1 MNHLVL
7 EMGLALALIA
17 LAAAL
22 SYWLRFSVVPFLIL
36 TGMAVGPHAPQIGPL
51 DFRFI
56 QSAPLIE
63 FMGRAGVLFLLFY
76 LGLEFSVSR
85 LIRAGRSIVL
95 GGSIYIAIN
104 FAAGLGYAYLLGW
117 PLKEML
123 VAAGITTISSSA
135 IVAKVIFDLR
145 RAANPETEM
154 ILGII
159 MFEDVFLAFYLSII
173 SGIVLS
179 GATSLGG
186 VFGSV
191 ALSLAFIL
199 GLIFVGMKATPL
211 LNRVL
216 RIPSNEVFL
225 LVVFAC
231 LFLLAGF
238 GETIH
243 VAEAIGALLLGLVL
257 SETEHSERIE
267 RMIVPFRDF
276 FGALFFFGFGLTID
290 PFGLGGAVWPALGA
304 VALTIVGNVAA
315 GVLAGRSVKLSMA
328 ASLNTGLTIVS
339 RGEFSIIMANLAKAG
354 GLAQVLQPFAA
365 LYVLILAV
373 LGPLLTKESDR
384 IYDFLAKLFGWLK
397 RFWRRNRREA
407 EDRGSRIED
416 RGSRIEG

>member
-7 EMGLALALIA
+7 EIGLALTLIA

-22 SYWLRFSVVPFLIL
+22 SSWLRFSVVPFLIL
-36 TGMAVGPHAPQIGPL
+36 TGMVVGPHAPKIGPL

-56 QSAPLIE
+56 QTTPLIE
-63 FMGRAGVLFLLFY
+63 FMGREGVLFLLFY

-85 LIRAGRSIVL
+85 LIRAGRSIAL

-104 FAAGLGYAYLLGW
+104 FAAGLGYAYLMGW
-117 PLKEML
+117 PLKEVL
-123 VAAGITTISSSA
+123 IVAGITTISSSA

-145 RAANPETEM
+145 RTANPETEL

-159 MFEDVFLAFYLSII
+159 MFEDVFLAFYLSIV

-179 GATSLGG
+179 GVTSLGG
-186 VFGSV
+186 VLTSA

-199 GLIFVGMKATPL
+199 GLIFIGRKATPL
-211 LNRVL
+211 LNRVFN
-216 RIPSNEVFL
+216 IPSNEVFL
-225 LVVFAC
+225 LAIFAC

-257 SETEHSERIE
+257 AETEHSERIE
-267 RMIVPFRDF
+267 RMVVPFRDF

-315 GVLAGRSVKLSMA
+315 GMLAGRSARLSKS

-339 RGEFSIIMANLAKAG
+339 RGEFSIIMANLAKYG
-354 GLAQVLQPFAA
+354 GLLPILQSFAA

-373 LGPLLTKESDR
+373 LGPLLTKESER
-384 IYDFLAKLFGWLK
+384 IYELLEKLFGRLK
-397 RFWRRNRREA
+397 RLARRERREA
-407 EDRGSRIED
+407 ENVSLSGDNT
-416 RGSRIEG
+416 

>member
-1 MNHLVL
+1 MDHMVL
-7 EMGLALALIA
+7 EMGLALGLIA
-17 LAAAL
+17 IAAAL
-22 SYWLRFSVVPFLIL
+22 SYRLRFSVVPFLIL
-36 TGMAVGPHAPQIGPL
+36 TGMAVGPHAAHVGPL

-56 QSAPLIE
+56 QSAPLID

-85 LIRAGRSIVL
+85 LIRSGRSIVI

-117 PLKEML
+117 PLKETL
-123 VAAGITTISSSA
+123 IVAGITTISSSA

-145 RAANPETEM
+145 RAANVETEM

-159 MFEDVFLAFYLSII
+159 MFEDVFLAFYLSAV

-186 VFGSV
+186 ILSSV
-191 ALSLAFIL
+191 AFSLAFIL
-199 GLIFVGMKATPL
+199 GLIFIGMKATPL
-211 LNRVL
+211 LNRAF
-216 RIPSNEVFL
+216 RITSNEVFL
-225 LVVFAC
+225 LVIFAS

-290 PFGLGGAVWPALGA
+290 PFRLGGAVWPALGA
-304 VALTIVGNVAA
+304 VALTLVGNVVA
-315 GVLAGRSVKLSMA
+315 GGLAGRSAKLSNS
-328 ASLNTGLTIVS
+328 ASLNIGLTIIS

-354 GLAQVLQPFAA
+354 GLSPVVQQFAA

-373 LGPLLTKESDR
+373 LGPLLTKESER
-384 IYDFLAKLFGWLK
+384 IYDLLAKLFGKL
-397 RFWRRNRREA
+397 RMRT
-407 EDRGSRIED
+407 GRIY
-416 RGSRIEG
+416 RVFQGFVN

>member
-7 EMGLALALIA
+7 EIGLALTLIA
-17 LAAAL
+17 IAAAF
-22 SYWLRFSVVPFLIL
+22 SSWLRFSIVPFLIL
-36 TGMAVGPHAPQIGPL
+36 TGMAVGPHAPKIGPL
-51 DFRFI
+51 DFGFI
-56 QSAPLIE
+56 QTTSLIE

-85 LIRAGRSIVL
+85 LIRAGRSIAL

-117 PLKEML
+117 PLKEVL
-123 VAAGITTISSSA
+123 IAAGITTISSSA

-145 RAANPETEM
+145 RTANPETEL

-159 MFEDVFLAFYLSII
+159 MFEDVFLAIYLSIV

-179 GATSLGG
+179 GAKSIGG
-186 VFGSV
+186 VLTSMV
-191 ALSLAFIL
+191 LSLSFIL
-199 GLIFVGMKATPL
+199 GLIFIGRKATPL
-211 LNRVL
+211 LNRVFN
-216 RIPSNEVFL
+216 IPSNEVFL
-225 LVVFAC
+225 LAVFAC

-257 SETEHSERIE
+257 AETEHSERIE
-267 RMIVPFRDF
+267 RLVVPFRDF

-290 PFGLGGAVWPALGA
+290 PFALGGAVWPALGA
-304 VALTIVGNVAA
+304 VLLTLVGNVAA
-315 GVLAGRSVKLSMA
+315 GMLAGRSARLSKS

-339 RGEFSIIMANLAKAG
+339 RGEFSIIMANLAKYG
-354 GLAQVLQPFAA
+354 GLLPILQSFAA

-373 LGPLLTKESDR
+373 LGPLLTKESER
-384 IYDFLAKLFGWLK
+384 IYDLLEKLFGRLK
-397 RFWRRNRREA
+397 RLARRERREA
-407 EDRGSRIED
+407 ENVSLSGDNS
-416 RGSRIEG
+416 

>member
-7 EMGLALALIA
+7 EMGLALSLIA

-36 TGMAVGPHAPQIGPL
+36 TGMAVGPHAPKIGLL

-56 QSAPLIE
+56 QSAALIE

-76 LGLEFSVSR
+76 LGLEFSISR
-85 LIRAGRSIVL
+85 LIKSGRSIVL
-95 GGSIYIAIN
+95 GGLIYIAIN
-104 FAAGLGYAYLLGW
+104 FAIGLGYAYLLGW
-117 PLKEML
+117 PLKETL
-123 VAAGITTISSSA
+123 VVAGITTISSSA

-145 RAANPETEM
+145 RAANPETEV

-159 MFEDVFLAFYLSII
+159 MFEDVFLTFYLSIV

-179 GATSLGG
+179 GATSFGG
-186 VFGSV
+186 VLKSA

-211 LNRVL
+211 LDRVL
-216 RIPSNEVFL
+216 RISSNEVFL
-225 LVVFAC
+225 LVIFAC

-243 VAEAIGALLLGLVL
+243 VAEAIGALLLGLIL

-267 RMIVPFRDF
+267 HMIVPFRDF

-290 PFGLGGAVWPALGA
+290 PFGLGDAVWPALGA

-315 GVLAGRSVKLSMA
+315 GMLAGRSAKLSAA
-328 ASLNTGLTIVS
+328 ASLNTGLTIIS

-354 GLAQVLQPFAA
+354 GLGPVIQSFAA

-373 LGPLLTKESDR
+373 LGPLLTKESER
-384 IYDFLAKLFGWLK
+384 IYDLLEKLFGRLK
-397 RFWRRNRREA
+397 SLWDRGSRV
-407 EDRGSRIED
+407 EDRRSRIED
-416 RGSRIEG
+416 RG

>member
-7 EMGLALALIA
+7 EMGLALSLIA

-36 TGMAVGPHAPQIGPL
+36 TGMAVGPHAPKIGPL

-85 LIRAGRSIVL
+85 LIKSGRSIVF

-117 PLKEML
+117 PLKETL
-123 VAAGITTISSSA
+123 VVAGITTISSSA

-145 RAANPETEM
+145 RAANPETEL

-186 VFGSV
+186 VLTSV

-211 LNRVL
+211 LNQVF

-225 LVVFAC
+225 LAVFAC

-290 PFGLGGAVWPALGA
+290 PFGLGGAVWSALGA

-315 GVLAGRSVKLSMA
+315 GMLAGRSAKLSTA

-354 GLAQVLQPFAA
+354 GLAPVLQSFAA

-373 LGPLLTKESDR
+373 LGPLLTKESER
-384 IYDFLAKLFGWLK
+384 IYGLLAKMFGRLK
-397 RFWRRNRREA
+397 TKRI

-416 RGSRIEG
+416 RI